1 MNPRPKPR
9 DKDPILE
16 QKFFNLLFPL
26 AFPAYIDNISVMD
39 FANKLAFEYGIL
51 PQDRLLE
58 VAISVKK
65 NLARYNT
72 EGQDFIDGSDAK
84 TSSVRWSS
92 NRKTYS
98 APITNVHKKIGLLRC
113 VIYERMLDKFYYFL
127 IPHDAYKH
135 ITSTS
140 NIDIPFDTTTYL
152 PRRDVK
158 YKIINWWNFE
168 VKSFEDILLDNAA
181 PVVFAEKYQP
191 KINQL
196 ANIATEINTE
206 IDQYTLF

>member
-1 MNPRPKPR
+1 MITNPKSR

-16 QKFFNLLFPL
+16 QKFFNLLFPI
-26 AFPAYIDNISVMD
+26 AFPDYVNEETAMK

-72 EGQDFIDGSDAK
+72 EGQDFVDGSDAK

-92 NRKTYS
+92 NRKSYS

-113 VIYERMLDKFYYFL
+113 VVYERMLDKFYYFL
-127 IPHDAYKH
+127 IPHDAYQH

-140 NIDIPFDTTTYL
+140 NIDIPFDVNTHL

-158 YKIINWWNFE
+158 YRIVNWWDFE
-168 VKSFEDILLDNAA
+168 VENFDSILADTAA
-181 PVVFAEKYQP
+181 PVIFSEKYQS
-191 KINQL
+191 KTKEVVDIIVDKNQL
-196 ANIATEINTE
+196 E
-206 IDQYTLF
+206 LF